1 MICIFGFLLL
11 GLDQWRPEMWNPRV
25 EVTLDRSLYDA
36 LLDKSTWGEVT
47 MLSKYTI
54 LLFTN
59 INFVLT
65 FLLLSKKMLK
75 FSTYGVYVS
84 SLVFYVSLLVFPG
97 VFGLFSVILHS
108 MWLSLLSDEMNLSS
122 GLTRLSE
129 EAFIIIRIIN
139 LCDFAHKNQ
148 SSCFFHTS
156 LNRHSIFPQEEDESS
171 DRQSTIYLDS
181 CC

>member
-25 EVTLDRSLYDA
+25 EVTVDRSLYDA

-75 FSTYGVYVS
+75 FSTYGVYVL
-84 SLVFYVSLLVFPG
+84 SLVFYAIHLLVFPG
-97 VFGLFSVILHS
+97 VFPALPLLNVILHS

-129 EAFIIIRIIN
+129 ARYHYKS
-139 LCDFAHKNQ
+139 A
-148 SSCFFHTS
+148 
-156 LNRHSIFPQEEDESS
+156 
-171 DRQSTIYLDS
+171 
-181 CC
+181 